1 MDENEKLQEELERSQ
16 REAEILRRENV
27 KLRAMLEAFSVTP
40 AATLS
45 IQRPVTN
52 SISPTA
58 TSHPKISADSADKR
72 IEVFRALFHGREDV
86 YAVRWESKKGTS
98 GYSPAC
104 AHEWDPMVCKK
115 PHGKCT
121 GCSYLPLTNDVIRA
135 HLVGEKTVGVYPLLE
150 DDTCW
155 FLAADFDKK
164 CWREDVRAFLDA
176 SREMGIPVYV
186 ERSRSGKGAHVWVFF
201 DEPVPAIAARKL
213 GSTILTAAME
223 KRHQVGLDSYDRL
236 FPNQDTLPKGGFGNL
251 IALPL
256 QRGPR
261 EQSNSVFLDENLD
274 PLADQWSF
282 LA

>member
-1 MDENEKLQEELERSQ
+1 MYQQLRIRLSAKSGKSLVPHMECLTGSIERHRLEVCRFLSGRVGCAETAADIFQSIAENL
-16 REAEILRRENV
+16 LRRN
-27 KLRAMLEAFSVTP
+27 P
-40 AATLS
+40 
-45 IQRPVTN
+45 
-52 SISPTA
+52 
-58 TSHPKISADSADKR
+58 
-72 IEVFRALFHGREDV
+72 
-86 YAVRWESKKGTS
+86 
-98 GYSPAC
+98 
-104 AHEWDPMVCKK
+104 DP
-115 PHGKCT
+115 P
-121 GCSYLPLTNDVIRA
+121 I
-135 HLVGEKTVGVYPLLE
+135 
-150 DDTCW
+150 
-155 FLAADFDKK
+155 
-164 CWREDVRAFLDA
+164 EDVRAFLDA